1 MTELIYSKKL
11 IKLLLMLNNKGY
23 ESKEILKNVYI
34 PGVKSVDQLNVFF
47 CELKKDNN
55 HVFN

>member
-1 MTELIYSKKL
+1 
-11 IKLLLMLNNKGY
+11 MLNNKGY